1 MGLPGQ
7 ARQRRRRDGF
17 PGGGDKEEGLLLDR
31 LLEKGFPGGPV
42 PVQGAAGDAGLLS
55 DGVESG
61 SPDPLSSQDGKGS
74 CIDPGPGAGLTR
86 IKTPPGLLH
95 HTIMQQKCCTVPPTH
110 TGPPAPARCWE
121 GSPL

>member
-1 MGLPGQ
+1 MCLAVSAFAIDPNRMLSQ
-7 ARQRRRRDGF
+7 YAHTF
-17 PGGGDKEEGLLLDR
+17 WET
-31 LLEKGFPGGPV
+31 EKGFPGGPV

-61 SPDPLSSQDGKGS
+61 SPDPLSSQDVKGS

-110 TGPPAPARCWE
+110 TGPPAPARCGE
-121 GSPL
+121 GSPR